1 MKQSDGRVIT
11 WAYGCQISSDKIREI
26 FVHQFIHANSPRS
39 ATVYSTYMIKHRGPK
54 NPVVHVTITQREGGI
69 SIRCPTCI
77 LVNFE
82 AQNALKLTYEHE
94 AGDRG

>member
-1 MKQSDGRVIT
+1 MSSCPFPSFFRMHSRLSWQEMKQSDGRVIT

-39 ATVYSTYMIKHRGPK
+39 ATVYSTYMIEHRGPK

-69 SIRCPTCI
+69 SIRCPTGI
-77 LVNFE
+77 LV
-82 AQNALKLTYEHE
+82 
-94 AGDRG
+94 